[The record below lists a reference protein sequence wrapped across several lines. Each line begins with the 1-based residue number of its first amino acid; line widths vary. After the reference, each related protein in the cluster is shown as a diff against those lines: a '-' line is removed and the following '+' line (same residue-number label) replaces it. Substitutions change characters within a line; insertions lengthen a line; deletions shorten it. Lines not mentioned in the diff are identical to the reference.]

1 MSTRTKVEVLKEL
14 YESTNIAGYSFLF
27 ASTSKSDDSIHVRA
41 DISDDDAMNV
51 AIAILRRLA
60 ETYTVES
67 ILREIK
73 TNL

>member
-1 MSTRTKVEVLKEL
+1 MSIRTRAEVIKEL
-14 YESTNIAGYSFLF
+14 YETTNKSDYSFLF
-27 ASTSKSDDSIHVRA
+27 ASTSKSDDAIHVRA

-73 TNL
+73 NNL

>member
-1 MSTRTKVEVLKEL
+1 MSIRIRAEVLKEL
-14 YESTNIAGYSFLF
+14 YETTNTPGYSFLF
-27 ASTSKSDDSIHVRA
+27 ASTSKSDDSIHVKA

-51 AIAILRRLA
+51 ALAILRRLA

-73 TNL
+73 NNL

>member
-1 MSTRTKVEVLKEL
+1 MSNNMRVEVLKEL
-14 YESTNIAGYSFLF
+14 YETINKSDYSFLF
-27 ASTSKSDDSIHVRA
+27 ASTTKGDDSVHVRA
-41 DISDDDAMNV
+41 DISDEDAMNV
-51 AIAILRRLA
+51 ALSILRRLA